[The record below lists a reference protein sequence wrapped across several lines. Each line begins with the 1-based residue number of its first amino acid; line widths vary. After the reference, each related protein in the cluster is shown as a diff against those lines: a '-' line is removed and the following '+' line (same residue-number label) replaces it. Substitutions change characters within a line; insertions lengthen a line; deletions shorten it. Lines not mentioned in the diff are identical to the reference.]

1 MYKPPLR
8 KAQTSSIITQLQ
20 REGTTE
26 PDAIPRS
33 LRDELYST
41 FEPFKGQ
48 KWQPEEYQALVHDI
62 SPQSPQSP
70 DTIVTES
77 SFEPSPI
84 TPVRPWSELIQTS
97 QMAPRISDV
106 MEYPAMIPEFLE
118 TENERPRESEYQPS
132 LGATLGLGEMMS
144 SSRRDQYAGIKNI
157 GQDSERTLRPG
168 SAEPQTRGSGRR
180 GSNRKRN
187 RMSLQHGVADAYD
200 LIHRR
205 IASVSKHK
213 PELTQK
219 GYKNTAEISTADQ
232 EQARAVVKHMT
243 RSSVDRV
250 RELSAALSASR
261 ASAPSPH
268 DEGWRSR
275 GSREINRAL
284 PGSSDVPHKRERF
297 NSKKLIT
304 AFQNGSEKVAS
315 RAKDNSSRRLGKGEE
330 LKKKI
335 VLVLPGPKEGEE
347 F

>member
-8 KAQTSSIITQLQ
+8 KAQTSSTVTQVP

-84 TPVRPWSELIQTS
+84 TPVRPWSELIHTS

-118 TENERPRESEYQPS
+118 TENERPRILEYQPPS
-132 LGATLGLGEMMS
+132 SASFGLGEMMGS
-144 SSRRDQYAGIKNI
+144 SQYEQSAGMGKR
-157 GQDSERTLRPG
+157 GHDFEGTHRPG
-168 SAEPQTRGSGRR
+168 SAEPQSRSSGPRGLGTKQQRR
-180 GSNRKRN
+180 
-187 RMSLQHGVADAYD
+187 SLQHGVAEAYD
-200 LIHRR
+200 SIHRR
-205 IASVSKHK
+205 IASGSRHK
-213 PELTQK
+213 LELTLK
-219 GYKNTAEISTADQ
+219 GHKNNADISTADQ
-232 EQARAVVKHMT
+232 EARSGVKLHMSK
-243 RSSVDRV
+243 SSVERV
-250 RELSAALSASR
+250 REFSAALSASR

-268 DEGWRSR
+268 DEGRSSR
-275 GSREINRAL
+275 GSREINRML
-284 PGSSDVPHKRERF
+284 PGSSDVSHKKERF
-297 NSKKLIT
+297 NRKKLIA
-304 AFQNGSEKVAS
+304 AFQNGPEKVAS
-315 RAKDNSSRRLGKGEE
+315 RAKDISSHRLGKGEE

-335 VLVLPGPKEGEE
+335 VLVLPGQKEGEE